1 MTTRHTWIAGRTT
14 PSRRCWAPRSSA
26 SRGACPSSSTIA
38 GGTAAESTWPHK
50 IPSSSG
56 SRCASATPRCAA
68 LVLSRASQLPDRSRS
83 AATRRLTFASL
94 WVARSAFWLQLPD
107 RLWPV
112 SRRLRTWLRI
122 WQLVQQQFCAT
133 GIAGWNC
140 AICLEFRCFSRKLEH
155 ALEKMVIDQVGEPLA
170 QHLSSMCARLTHR

>member
-1 MTTRHTWIAGRTT
+1 MRPQGGDQKVTTRHTWIAGRTT

-94 WVARSAFWLQLPD
+94 WVAARSGCSCRTDYGQSPVACAHGCEYGSLYSSNFARRVLRGGTVRSVSSSAAFLESSSTPW
-107 RLWPV
+107 
-112 SRRLRTWLRI
+112 RRW
-122 WQLVQQQFCAT
+122 
-133 GIAGWNC
+133 
-140 AICLEFRCFSRKLEH
+140 
-155 ALEKMVIDQVGEPLA
+155 
-170 QHLSSMCARLTHR
+170 